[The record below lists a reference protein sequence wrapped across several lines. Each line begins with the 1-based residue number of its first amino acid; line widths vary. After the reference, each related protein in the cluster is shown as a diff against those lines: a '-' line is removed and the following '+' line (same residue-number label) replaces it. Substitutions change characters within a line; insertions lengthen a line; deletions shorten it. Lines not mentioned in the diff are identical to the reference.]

1 MGSRLGRGKVIRP
14 ILDEVFGIDKEFAVE
29 TETMF
34 DKFYVERDRF
44 LANPIDQG
52 ALISEGSTSPTAAKK
67 FAQSRLTDIISRL

>member
-1 MGSRLGRGKVIRP
+1 MGSRLGRGKVIRL

-52 ALISEGSTSPTAAKK
+52 ALISEGQHLANRSQEIRTIA
-67 FAQSRLTDIISRL
+67 FD